1 MNRLPR
7 KQQEAVI
14 HLLLEGCSLR
24 SATRLTGV
32 HRDTIARLMVQ
43 VGKHCDRLTEEL
55 IRNFQPSVLEVD
67 EAWTYVGKKDKRI
80 QVNEDPSAIGS
91 QWIFVAMCR
100 DSKLIP
106 AFALGK
112 RTTEVANRLMNRLS
126 SRIACRPRIV
136 TDALEAYQEAV
147 EKSFGSEVDY
157 TKMTKE
163 FGDGT
168 SWIKPVHV
176 QGRIPKPQV
185 STSLIE
191 RQNLT
196 LRNFVRRLNRKD
208 TLLLEEARE
217 PKGCSV
223 DTLFLVQLRED
234 PRNAQMY
241 PSDGGWAGI
250 FSVGGGSTSADF
262 KLGHYQISE

>member
-196 LRNFVRRLNRKD
+196 LRNFVRRLNRK
-208 TLLLEEARE
+208 TLCFSKKLENLKAALSIHFFWYNFGRIHGTLRCTPAMEAGLASSVWEVAQLL
-217 PKGCSV
+217 P
-223 DTLFLVQLRED
+223 
-234 PRNAQMY
+234 
-241 PSDGGWAGI
+241 
-250 FSVGGGSTSADF
+250 
-262 KLGHYQISE
+262 ISN

>member
-24 SATRLTGV
+24 SAARLTGV
-32 HRDTIARLMVQ
+32 HRDTIARLMVRA
-43 VGKHCDRLTEEL
+43 GEHCDRIAEDL
-55 IRNFQPSVLEVD
+55 IRDFQPSVLEID
-67 EAWTYVGKKDKRI
+67 EAWAYVGKKDKRI
-80 QVNEDPSAIGS
+80 QFNEDPSAIGS
-91 QWIFVAMCR
+91 QWIFIAMCR
-100 DSKLIP
+100 DSKLVP
-106 AFALGK
+106 AFAVGK
-112 RTTEVANRLMNRLS
+112 RTMEVAHRLMNRLS
-126 SRIACRPRIV
+126 SRIHGRPRIV

-147 EKSFGSEVDY
+147 ELSFGSEVDY

-168 SWIKPVHV
+168 SWIKPIHV

-196 LRNFVRRLNRKD
+196 LRNFVRRMARKTICFSKKLENLKAALSIHFCWYNFGRIHG
-208 TLLLEEARE
+208 TLRCTPAMEAGLASSVWEVAQLL
-217 PKGCSV
+217 P
-223 DTLFLVQLRED
+223 
-234 PRNAQMY
+234 
-241 PSDGGWAGI
+241 
-250 FSVGGGSTSADF
+250 
-262 KLGHYQISE
+262 ISN